1 MIATIRATEPKDIPA
16 LAKFLVRVYQFDPS
30 DFHADPRLL
39 EWKYLYPRAS
49 WQGGRSYL
57 LEKNGQIMAHCGV
70 CPVTF
75 HLPDRTT
82 VKSLTM
88 MDWAADHG

>member
-1 MIATIRATEPKDIPA
+1 MIATIRATEPQDLPA

-30 DFHADPRLL
+30 DHHADTQLL

-57 LEKNGQIMAHCGV
+57 LEKDGQIVAHCGI

-75 HLPDRTT
+75 HLPNRTT
-82 VKSLTM
+82 VNSLTM
-88 MDWAADHG
+88 MD